1 MNPSDG
7 PIPPDENRVREA
19 CRKFDDEYGTT
30 ERALKDLLRQYSTN
44 DDEAHVFLKV
54 VAVNRL
60 YFAGPLDVHGMAEQ
74 IHLHADT
81 IDPAL
86 AQGAPSIVDEIARF
100 IVDKTGCKF
109 YSFASKYCSWHN
121 PSSYPIWDG
130 NVCRYLASLKNTP
143 FAKSDNWERYAE
155 FVALM
160 AAFSEHYRLDLSG
173 FEDIDK
179 LLWMNG
185 GESSSIAGG
194 PPKVRDPTLLK
205 HGGSFEEARSVFL
218 DESARSIDDPDHS
231 EDEDRFLLLGYS
243 FQVRCLIVSH
253 CYREF
258 DFVIRLIS
266 AGRATAQEEKAHW
279 SLQ

>member
-121 PSSYPIWDG
+121 PSSYPIWDE

-143 FAKSDNWERYAE
+143 FAKPDNWERYAE

-160 AAFSEHYRLDLSG
+160 AAFREHYRLDLSG

-179 LLWMNG
+179 FLWMNG

-194 PPKVRDPTLLK
+194 PPKGAIQHFSSMVAHSKKHDPFSWMRVPA
-205 HGGSFEEARSVFL
+205 GSTIRIIP
-218 DESARSIDDPDHS
+218 RTKIDS
-231 EDEDRFLLLGYS
+231 YCWVTAFKCG
-243 FQVRCLIVSH
+243 VSS
-253 CYREF
+253 
-258 DFVIRLIS
+258 L
-266 AGRATAQEEKAHW
+266 ATAIAN
-279 SLQ
+279 STS